1 MPKKTTLR
9 LDSENALPANLKRLI
24 EWQPNPGPQTMLFY
38 APSEI
43 VLYGG
48 AKGGGKT
55 EALIMMM
62 LRDYDKDGYRGIII
76 RRNYT
81 ELERHIIPQCRHLL
95 KDIGRYNEKTH
106 RWTFQTPNGGESS
119 LEFGY
124 LESPADLENYQGSQ
138 YSRIGFDE
146 STSFVE
152 EEIRT
157 MYACLRSVVPGVK
170 RQLILTCNPIGRG
183 FQWHKQL
190 FIEKRTPYTIYEDA
204 RWPSDGRPV
213 GASTI
218 FIPAT
223 VWDNPKL
230 LTQDPNY
237 PDRLRSQFGP
247 VTEALLNGSWNEN
260 LYLAFAFDTDQH
272 VVDDFELPSDA
283 RRWMACDWGV
293 EDKAATVWMAEVRGR
308 VYLYREHIRPGR
320 DIVSYASEIAS
331 MCRDEKIDYLVL
343 SHECFNRR
351 GTINTQA
358 DLFRNVLAKR
368 GIQVTPSDK
377 DAAGR
382 LTLLR
387 EYLRTQPLRPHEV
400 TEEFD
405 YHYWLERMQ
414 TEGRRASDELAHL
427 QSLLNNQVLP
437 KLQVFRSCQEFIHL
451 VPLLVVDKQKKNVLA
466 SGQDDHIYDAA
477 GYALKS
483 YMGHV
488 TQPTRDVYDCIL
500 EGRVPQT
507 PMQADFAW
515 REAQRIAGNSD
526 EEALPVSWPIHHRVP
541 K

>member
-1 MPKKTTLR
+1 
-9 LDSENALPANLKRLI
+9 
-24 EWQPNPGPQTMLFY
+24 
-38 APSEI
+38 
-43 VLYGG
+43 
-48 AKGGGKT
+48 
-55 EALIMMM
+55 
-62 LRDYDKDGYRGIII
+62 
-76 RRNYT
+76 
-81 ELERHIIPQCRHLL
+81 
-95 KDIGRYNEKTH
+95 
-106 RWTFQTPNGGESS
+106 
-119 LEFGY
+119 
-124 LESPADLENYQGSQ
+124 
-138 YSRIGFDE
+138 
-146 STSFVE
+146 
-152 EEIRT
+152 
-157 MYACLRSVVPGVK
+157 
-170 RQLILTCNPIGRG
+170 
-183 FQWHKQL
+183 
-190 FIEKRTPYTIYEDA
+190 
-204 RWPSDGRPV
+204 
-213 GASTI
+213 
-218 FIPAT
+218 
-223 VWDNPKL
+223 
-230 LTQDPNY
+230 
-237 PDRLRSQFGP
+237 
-247 VTEALLNGSWNEN
+247 
-260 LYLAFAFDTDQH
+260 
-272 VVDDFELPSDA
+272 
-283 RRWMACDWGV
+283 
-293 EDKAATVWMAEVRGR
+293 RGR

-368 GIQVTPSDK
+368 GVQVTPSDK

-466 SGQDDHIYDAA
+466 SGQDDHIYDACFQQDTEIETEFGPRKIIDVKVGDRVWTRKGLRKVLWSGCTGERTTINKFDFNA
-477 GYALKS
+477 TANHPVWTENRGFIPFDSLSYADIIKVCKPSNTTESFGNYGPESVTMPAGFTAYRKDFMSTRGKSIMGLAQKVATSIIRMAIRSTIGLKIWNSLTNLNITRCTHWQTSKNYEKISRRRKQSHLSGTPLPKAVNGTGSTQKRSGEGHPEKEGISSAYNVARNSRLGTMAPLSSAPTNVMPSIGATLAWTMNRASAALAEKSSKSINIVKSDIAHEAAAGRSIIRAAPVYNLEVEGEHEYYANGILVHNCGYALKS